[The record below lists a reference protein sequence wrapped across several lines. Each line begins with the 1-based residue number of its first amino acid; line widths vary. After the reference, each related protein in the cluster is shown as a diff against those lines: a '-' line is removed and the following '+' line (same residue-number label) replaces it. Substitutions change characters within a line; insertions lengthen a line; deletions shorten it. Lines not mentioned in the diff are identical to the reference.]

1 MSNNREELKLGQ
13 NSLRA
18 LISFVSLE
26 LCTVEAQNYRRKVG
40 MFLRM
45 KMPFF
50 TCSRFLF
57 INFFGGYKYF
67 DQAIGTRFLSTLE
80 HIRYK
85 NLTKIGRTLRYS
97 EKTQL

>member
-13 NSLRA
+13 NSLSA

-57 INFFGGYKYF
+57 IYFF
-67 DQAIGTRFLSTLE
+67 IGTRFLSTLE

-97 EKTQL
+97 EETQL